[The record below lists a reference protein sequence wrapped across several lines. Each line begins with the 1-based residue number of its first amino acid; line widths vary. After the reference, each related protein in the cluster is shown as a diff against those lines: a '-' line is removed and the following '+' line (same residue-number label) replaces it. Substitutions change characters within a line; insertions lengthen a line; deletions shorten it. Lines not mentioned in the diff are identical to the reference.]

1 MTNSA
6 TQAIRKTGLE
16 FDAAEFATLSAE
28 ELRKMDAD
36 WRASNYLSVGQI
48 YLFENP
54 DLIVA
59 CVVGDGEA
67 EVVMASCGD
76 FPTPETLAAVDLIRK
91 HIPELK
97 VRAVNMI
104 KRKFSLSQTSV
115 KSSDLYHTPYTL
127 HLTPYCI
134 VNEHSFA
141 QRRIQ

>member
-6 TQAIRKTGLE
+6 TQAIRKTGLD

-28 ELRKMDAD
+28 ELRKMDAY

-48 YLFENP
+48 YLFDNP

-67 EVVMASCGD
+67 EVVMACCGD
-76 FPTPETLAAVDLIRK
+76 FPTLETLAAVDLIRK

-104 KRKFSLSQTSV
+104 KRKVSIFADLNTSEANFV
-115 KSSDLYHTPYTL
+115 AITKQSST
-127 HLTPYCI
+127 
-134 VNEHSFA
+134 FA
-141 QRRIQ
+141 QLSVGAAVTS

>member
-6 TQAIRKTGLE
+6 TQAIRKTGLD

-48 YLFENP
+48 YLFDNP

-67 EVVMASCGD
+67 EVVMA
-76 FPTPETLAAVDLIRK
+76 AVDLIRK

-97 VRAVNMI
+97 VRAVNMV
-104 KRKFSLSQTSV
+104 KRKVSLGQASV
-115 KSSDLYHTPYTL
+115 KSSDLHLTPYTL
-127 HLTPYCI
+127 HLTAYCLLLT
-134 VNEHSFA
+134 E
-141 QRRIQ
+141 